1 MNNNFLVDIILPNY
15 NKKDYLKE
23 TIDSVIN
30 QSFKKW
36 HLIIID
42 NNSSDGSQKIIES
55 YSKYKNIQSILLKR
69 NMGLSFSR
77 NLGLRYAKNEFVAF
91 LDSDDLW
98 DKDKLK
104 KQIKFMINKR
114 YLFSYTNYIPF
125 YLSDNK
131 KIFKKIVKPKTSYD
145 LNSFIQDTSIATSS
159 MVIKRTTINVKKFK
173 TDSHNED
180 YDFKCK
186 ILLQNISAYNLEE
199 NLTFYRITQNSR
211 SSYKLKS
218 LLSIYSTNRNLLQ
231 MSLFKNL
238 ISILFVMLR
247 SIIKYGY
254 K

>member
-55 YSKYKNIQSILLKR
+55 YSKYKNIQSVLLKR

-98 DKDKLK
+98 DKDKLQ
-104 KQIKFMINKR
+104 KQIEFMKNNG
-114 YLFSYTNYIPF
+114 YLFSYTNYTPF
-125 YLSDNK
+125 YLSNRK
-131 KIFKKIVKPKTSYD
+131 KIFKKTVKPRISYD
-145 LNSFIQDTSIATSS
+145 LNSFVKDTSIATSS
-159 MVIKRTTINVKKFK
+159 MMIKRKIIDVKKFK
-173 TDSHNED
+173 KDSHNED

-186 ILLQNISAYNLEE
+186 ILLKNIIANNLDE

-211 SSYKLKS
+211 SSYKFKS

-231 MSLFKNL
+231 MSFIKNL
-238 ISILFVMLR
+238 ISIFFIVFR

>member
-55 YSKYKNIQSILLKR
+55 YSKYKNIQSVLLKR

-98 DKDKLK
+98 DKDKLE

-114 YLFSYTNYIPF
+114 LF
-125 YLSDNK
+125 
-131 KIFKKIVKPKTSYD
+131 IF
-145 LNSFIQDTSIATSS
+145 L
-159 MVIKRTTINVKKFK
+159 
-173 TDSHNED
+173 
-180 YDFKCK
+180 
-186 ILLQNISAYNLEE
+186 
-199 NLTFYRITQNSR
+199 
-211 SSYKLKS
+211 YKLYPF
-218 LLSIYSTNRNLLQ
+218 LSFR
-231 MSLFKNL
+231 
-238 ISILFVMLR
+238 
-247 SIIKYGY
+247 
-254 K
+254 